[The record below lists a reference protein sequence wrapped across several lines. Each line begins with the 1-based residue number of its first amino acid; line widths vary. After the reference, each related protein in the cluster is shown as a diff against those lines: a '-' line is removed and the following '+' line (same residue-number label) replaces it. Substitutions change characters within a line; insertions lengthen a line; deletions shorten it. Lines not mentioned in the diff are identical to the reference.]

1 MKRNIFSNSITLFFS
16 AIGLSIMTSACTQ
29 APSKTESI
37 LSETPTTMMM
47 DHGSMN
53 HRQMDLGPADGDYE
67 LRFIDSMIPHH
78 EGAIVMAKDALSKSK
93 RPEIKMLA
101 NAIIKAQPSE
111 IKQMQDWRSL
121 WYPKAPT
128 TPMMWHGAMN
138 HSTPMTN
145 GQISS
150 MRMSMDLGA
159 SDKGYDDRFLAA
171 MIPHHESA
179 VLMAKDLALKSKRP
193 EMQKLAKEIIASQQA
208 EIDQMNQWRKLWAT
222 PQK

>member
-1 MKRNIFSNSITLFFS
+1 MKRNIISNSITLSFS
-16 AIGLSIMTSACTQ
+16 AIGLSVMASACTQ
-29 APSKTESI
+29 APPQTESTV
-37 LSETPTTMMM
+37 SATPTAMMN
-47 DHGSMN
+47 HGSMN
-53 HRQMDLGPADGDYE
+53 HSQMDLGPADGEYD

-93 RPEIKMLA
+93 RPEIKTLA
-101 NAIIKAQPSE
+101 NNILKSQPSE
-111 IKQMQDWRSL
+111 IKQMQSWRSL

-128 TPMMWHGAMN
+128 TPMMWNGTMN
-138 HSTPMTN
+138 HHTPMT
-145 GQISS
+145 GEQMSS

-179 VLMAKDLALKSKRP
+179 VIMAKDMALKSKRP